1 MNIGKREWKR
11 SPDRGL
17 FVFGGGTRMS
27 DRQLLA
33 YMIILVVGLLPGLAL
48 STVQYYRG
56 KKDAYEEMECEIQKL
71 IDRYDA

>member
-1 MNIGKREWKR
+1 
-11 SPDRGL
+11 
-17 FVFGGGTRMS
+17 MS

-56 KKDAYEEMECEIQKL
+56 KKDTYEEMECKIQKL